1 MLLRVVVLIVALFLV
16 TQIFTTMTEPHEVV
30 TDLEVL
36 KYDSNGSLKRN
47 KELTRHLSS

>member
-30 TDLEVL
+30 TDLEVS
-36 KYDSNGSLKRN
+36 KYDSNGSLKRK